1 VNFTTISY
9 AESHRLTAQHAC
21 FLIDDNWDDYT
32 FKTLFQLLFFDQ
44 SGRRIEVGHVK
55 IANKGLRS
63 GRVAVP
69 KQFTSLGVEYYSLG
83 QSQEYYET
91 LLLIAEDDRIA
102 ILETLRDAVW
112 DKEIYSEFEEEAAF
126 QTSLLR
132 GTSSVSVT
140 KFRDVIR
147 RSAQAVP
154 YEFSYTFPSGQPLL
168 FRVTPDLVPPTNIHV
183 VIGRNGVG
191 KTRLLS
197 AISTLLRSKTDDTGD
212 PGRGTLSFTLAHDE
226 QDAPRFANLIDVAFS
241 VFDDFEP
248 PADGG
253 TSSGIRYSYIG
264 LRRRQDENEPSR
276 PKSLDEFADE
286 FVRSTFT
293 CLRSSRQ
300 RYWLS
305 AMEVLE
311 ADPIFA
317 AMELSQLDETQS
329 EEELSRLFR
338 RASSGHKIVLL
349 TMTRL
354 VELVSERT
362 LVLIDEPEAHLHPP
376 LAASFIRALSALLAS
391 RNGVG
396 ILATHS
402 PVMLQEVPQDCVW
415 LLFRSGSN
423 IEAERSQVETF
434 AENLGV
440 LTREVFRLEVT
451 KSGYHTIIS
460 KAVETHST
468 LESLL
473 ADFRGHL
480 GAEGRALARVLWRE
494 HTE

>member
-1 VNFTTISY
+1 VNFTKISH
-9 AESHRLTAQHAC
+9 AESRYLTAQRAC
-21 FLIDDNWDDYT
+21 FLIDDNWDDYN
-32 FKTLFQLLFFDQ
+32 FKTLFQLLVFDE
-44 SGRRIEVGHVK
+44 SGRRIEVGDVK
-55 IANKGLRS
+55 IANKGLES
-63 GRVAVP
+63 GRVVVP
-69 KQFTSLGVEYYSLG
+69 TKFTFLGPEYCSLG

-91 LLLIAEDDRIA
+91 LLLIEEDDRIA
-102 ILETLRDAVW
+102 ILEALRDAVW
-112 DKEIYSEFEEEAAF
+112 DTGIYSEFEEEAVF

-132 GTSSVSVT
+132 GASSVSIT

-197 AISTLLRSKTDDTGD
+197 AISTLLRTNSSDTGD
-212 PGRGTLSFTLAHDE
+212 LGRGTLSFSLGDDKQE
-226 QDAPRFANLIDVAFS
+226 APRFANLIDVAFS

-248 PADGG
+248 PTDAG

-264 LRRRQDENEPSR
+264 LRRRQDESEPSR

-305 AMEVLE
+305 AMAVLE

-317 AMELSQLDETQS
+317 AMELSQIDETQS
-329 EEELSRLFR
+329 EEALSKLFR

-376 LAASFIRALSALLAS
+376 LAASFIRALSALLTS
-391 RNGVG
+391 RNGVA

-402 PVMLQEVPQDCVW
+402 PVMLQEVPRDCVW

-440 LTREVFRLEVT
+440 LTREVFRLEIT

-460 KAVETHST
+460 NAADRHST
-468 LESLL
+468 LEALL